1 MKRKYTA
8 LIILFILYLC
18 AFIEKFREANFNIDY
33 FIPLAFEYFIYFL
46 ILTFIVSIIPFIFWI
61 LNKADLKYFKGRKI
75 CIINSIIYAIIIFIY
90 FLYLFFNN
98 RDISILIGGIIISLV
113 FALLYYFINMLLF
126 VESKSE
132 TLYSSK
138 SKSKETIFDEFKTNI
153 VINSYKK
160 INCKVCGK
168 ETMYN
173 EYGTCSECHAEIL
186 RRLEEKE
193 KQNN

>member
-1 MKRKYTA
+1 MKRKYIA

-18 AFIEKFREANFNIDY
+18 AFISNFSNVNFNIDY
-33 FIPLAFEYFIYFL
+33 FIPLVFKNFIGLL
-46 ILTFIVSIIPFIFWI
+46 ILTFIMSVIPFAFWT
-61 LNKADLKYFKGRKI
+61 LNKSDLKYFKGRKI

-90 FLYLFFNN
+90 FLYLFLNN
-98 RDISILIGGIIISLV
+98 KDISIIVYGIIVSLV
-113 FALLYYFINMLLF
+113 SVLLYYFINMLLF
-126 VESKSE
+126 VESKAE

-160 INCKVCGK
+160 INCKACGK
-168 ETMYN
+168 EIPYN